1 MEEDKK
7 DLTFG
12 TSVENENTIKT
23 PRTFQG
29 FQPNWTR
36 KLVWEQVE
44 QAVVVVAVVVVAVVV
59 VLFDVE
65 LIP

>member
-12 TSVENENTIKT
+12 TSVENENTIKR

-44 QAVVVVAVVVVAVVV
+44 QAVVVAVVVVAVVV